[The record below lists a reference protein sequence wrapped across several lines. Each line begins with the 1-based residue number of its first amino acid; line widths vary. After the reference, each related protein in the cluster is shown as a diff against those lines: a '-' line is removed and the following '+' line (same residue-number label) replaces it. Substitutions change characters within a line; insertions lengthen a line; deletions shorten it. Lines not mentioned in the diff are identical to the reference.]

1 MLKVLKFTL
10 CKVSLVVTTILG
22 LSWPALL
29 AEEAAVIEGSVR
41 YADGRPVHNAAV
53 LLIQLKRETATDEE
67 GRYRFAGVA
76 PGTYDLVAHSTQFVS
91 QARLVTV
98 LEGSAAQV
106 DFVLQFTPIR
116 ETVTVTATGR
126 HETAFTAVQSVASL
140 DAFDLAGRMATSV
153 GEVLEGE
160 PGIAKRSFG
169 PGSSRPIIRG
179 FDGDRVLVLQDGIP
193 LGALGS
199 QSGDHSEPIDPGSLE
214 RLEVVKGPATLL
226 YGSSALGGVVNAISR
241 HHEMHKHRH
250 EGLRGQLSS
259 ALGSNNDHAGANIFA
274 EYGTG
279 NWMFW
284 SGGGGQRTGDY
295 ESALGRVENSKTRLG
310 NLLMGLGWFSDRA
323 YLSFGYRLNDGRYGI
338 PFAAQLHA
346 HEEDSGHEEPGEEEG
361 AELQDVDLTFRHHG
375 FRLDAAV
382 LDLGKFFD
390 SFQLT
395 LGLTDWHHEELEI
408 FAGGTSAVG
417 TQFDNRQFTWRG
429 VFEQRRRG
437 KLSGTVGFSGQL
449 REYDARGEEALAP
462 PVDQTAFAVFT
473 VQEANL
479 ERVKLQFGGRLERT
493 RYEPTAA
500 VFRRHDG
507 EAEETVLLPERTFT
521 GFSLGAGMRVQLWP
535 DGAFVANY
543 TNGYRAPALE
553 ELYNFG
559 PHLGNLAFEVG
570 NPNLSGERTNGFD
583 FSLRHSSEQAR
594 AELNVF
600 YYSISDFI
608 YLVPTGELE
617 HGLFEA
623 EFLQGD
629 SRFLGTELQLDVGLN
644 AWMWLTAGLD
654 LVDAELSADGQPLPR
669 IPPLRGRLGLDLRQG
684 GFSVRPEVVLA
695 SRQREIYTTETPT
708 AGYAVVNLKASYTIP
723 RQHFAHHFTAEIFNV
738 GDRVYRNHTS
748 FIKDLAPEMGTG
760 LRVGYVMTF
769 F

>member
-1 MLKVLKFTL
+1 MLTVLKVSRLKVF
-10 CKVSLVVTTILG
+10 LVVSSVFALCQ
-22 LSWPALL
+22 PALP
-29 AEEAAVIEGSVR
+29 ASASGKAVIEGSVR
-41 YADGRPVHNAAV
+41 YADGQPVHNAGV

-67 GRYRFAGVA
+67 GRYRFEGLA

-98 LEGSAAQV
+98 AEDSVAQV

-169 PGSSRPIIRG
+169 PGSSRPVIRG

-199 QSGDHSEPIDPGSLE
+199 QSGDHAEPIDPGSLE

-295 ESALGRVENSKTRLG
+295 ESSLGRVENSKTRLG

-323 YLSFGYRLNDGRYGI
+323 YLSFGYRLNDGRYGV
-338 PFAAQLHA
+338 PFAAQLHGDE
-346 HEEDSGHEEPGEEEG
+346 EEDPEYPGAEEP
-361 AELQDVDLTFRHHG
+361 ELQDVDLTFRHHG

-382 LDLGKFFD
+382 LDLGRYFD

-395 LGLTDWHHEELEI
+395 LGLTDWHHEELEN

-449 REYDARGEEALAP
+449 RDYDAGGEEALAP
-462 PVDQTAFAVFT
+462 PVDQNALAVFT
-473 VQEANL
+473 VQEVNL
-479 ERVKLQFGGRLERT
+479 EPLKLQFGGRLERT
-493 RYEPTAA
+493 RYEPAAA
-500 VFRRHDG
+500 VSRSHDG
-507 EAEETVLLPERTFT
+507 EAEETVLLPERAFT
-521 GFSLGAGMRVQLWP
+521 GFSLGAGMRIRLWP

-543 TNGYRAPALE
+543 TNAYRAPALE

-559 PHLGNLAFEVG
+559 PHVGNLAFEVG

-594 AELNVF
+594 AELNFF
-600 YYSISDFI
+600 YYNISDFI
-608 YLVPTGELE
+608 YLAPTGKLE

-629 SRFLGTELQLDVGLN
+629 SRFVGTELQADVGLN
-644 AWMWLTAGLD
+644 SWLWLTTGLD

-669 IPPLRGRLGLDLRQG
+669 IPPLRGRVGLDLRRG
-684 GFSVRPEVVLA
+684 GLSLRPEVVMA
-695 SRQREIYTTETPT
+695 RRQQEIFATETPT

-723 RQHFAHHFTAEIFNV
+723 RQHFAHHFTGEIFNV

-748 FIKDLAPEMGTG
+748 FIKDLAPEMGRG